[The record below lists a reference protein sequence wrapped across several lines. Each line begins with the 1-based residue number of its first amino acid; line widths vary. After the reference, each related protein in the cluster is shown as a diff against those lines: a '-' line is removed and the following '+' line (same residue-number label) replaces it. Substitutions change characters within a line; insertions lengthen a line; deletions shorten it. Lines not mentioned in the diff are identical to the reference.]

1 VPRDAAEARLMSTG
15 KLKEM
20 RQKEDKELE
29 LDLAAFKKELF
40 DLRFQSTTEK
50 LANPSRITQI
60 RRDMARIKTLLR
72 EREGASQRN
81 AQQNAQQDEG

>member
-1 VPRDAAEARLMSTG
+1 MSTA

-29 LDLAAFKKELF
+29 LDLSNLRKELF

-50 LANPSRITQI
+50 LANPSRIAQI
-60 RRDMARIKTLLR
+60 RKEMARIQTILR
-72 EREGASQRN
+72 ERKLSGQVDVTPAEN
-81 AQQNAQQDEG
+81 E